1 MVIRNVRDNEGRV
14 LIEVLDAL
22 RSRAQGSNAITVHI
36 LAAADHDGVCA
47 STILVTVLQLNG
59 IKFSLSP
66 VTGNTDIQEHFQQLG
81 EDDEVRSMVLLN
93 CGASIDLQLLLEECR
108 APAEIVCFVIDSHR
122 PFLLD
127 NLSEHSPRVIVLDDD
142 PISEASGVRPPVN
155 DNESE
160 ASDGEGASSGSEAE
174 KENNWDPDAP
184 PKDGEG
190 GLGAMERVA
199 DRIERKRRRA
209 KERSQ
214 RQDRKR
220 QRQNE
225 YYLSS
230 YFAAPAAVSLFK
242 MAKQAAPPSQ
252 ELLWLAAVS
261 LTGYYDLGLLSEV
274 EYVRMASEE
283 LKEALDR
290 TTDFSSLSSQSSG
303 GTVPEPNS
311 ALSDDEAVPSGR
323 AMPRRA
329 PRKRRLRYETDLRLT
344 MYKHWT
350 IEESMLHSSYFYGSL
365 ELHREKGLR
374 ALKSFFATVGISP
387 SDYTQQYSCMSM
399 KVRNKLQQMFRDHGN
414 SYGLSDRMFIQQFVR
429 DVGQSWEVGNAMM
442 LHEISCVDAA
452 HMVTAILSS
461 VPPDLDVARID
472 SLPQLA
478 DGRRDPVAVHE
489 LEKKELVENFWR
501 ASAAVLCKDP
511 QTLRNGVLEAV
522 DAAKAVQTLARRLID
537 SHAVKFNATR
547 QFRWCKVDRPP
558 HLFRHHLATRRLAV
572 WLLHVLYT
580 HRPRSE
586 GPGERPL
593 LVVIRDHIR
602 QTYLCVGA
610 SPTHLAEQ
618 NEFGN
623 RFRAAVKADSSLKYR
638 YDFFDKSC
646 IEVHEEDFERF
657 WSLLESSSL

>member
-14 LIEVLDAL
+14 LIEVLELL
-22 RSRAQGSNAITVHI
+22 RSRAQGSNSITVHI

-47 STILVTVLQLNG
+47 STILINILADADV
-59 IKFSLSP
+59 KFSLSP
-66 VTGNTDIQEHFQQLG
+66 VTGNTDIQEHFQKLD
-81 EDDEVRSMVLLN
+81 EDDEVRSVVLLN
-93 CGASIDLQLLLEECR
+93 CGASLDLQQQLEECR
-108 APAEIVCFVIDSHR
+108 APAQIMCFVFDAHR

-127 NLSEHSPRVIVLDDD
+127 NLSERSPRVIVLDDD
-142 PISEASGVRPPVN
+142 PIAEASGVRPPVN

-160 ASDGEGASSGSEAE
+160 DSDGDGASNDSEAE

-190 GLGAMERVA
+190 GMAGVQSVA

-209 KERSQ
+209 DERRR

-242 MAKQAAPPSQ
+242 MAKQVAPPNT

-274 EYVRMASEE
+274 EYGRMASEE
-283 LKEALDR
+283 LKETLDR
-290 TTDFSSLSSQSSG
+290 TTDFTGLSSQSSG

-311 ALSDDEAVPSGR
+311 ALSDDEAIPSGR

-329 PRKRRLRYETDLRLT
+329 PRKRRLRYETELRLT

-374 ALKSFFATVGISP
+374 SLKSFFATVGISP

-399 KVRNKLQQMFRDHGN
+399 KVRKSLQQMFRDHGR
-414 SYGLSDRMFIQQFVR
+414 SYGLSERMFIDQFVR

-461 VPPDLDVARID
+461 VPPALDVSRID
-472 SLPQLA
+472 SLPKLE
-478 DGRRDPVAVHE
+478 DGRRDPVAVNN
-489 LEKKELVENFWR
+489 LEREELVENFWR
-501 ASAAVLCKDP
+501 ASEAVLCKDP
-511 QTLRNGVLEAV
+511 QTLRKGVLEAV
-522 DAAKAVQTLARRLID
+522 DAVKAVQSLARRLID

-558 HLFRHHLATRRLAV
+558 HIFRHHLATRRLAV

-580 HRPRSE
+580 HRPRTE

-593 LVVIRDHIR
+593 LVVIRDHVR
-602 QTYLCVGA
+602 ETYLCVGA

-623 RFRAAVKADSSLKYR
+623 RFRAAVRADPSLKYR

-646 IEVHEEDFERF
+646 IEVHAEDFDRF
-657 WSLLESSSL
+657 WSLLESSPS